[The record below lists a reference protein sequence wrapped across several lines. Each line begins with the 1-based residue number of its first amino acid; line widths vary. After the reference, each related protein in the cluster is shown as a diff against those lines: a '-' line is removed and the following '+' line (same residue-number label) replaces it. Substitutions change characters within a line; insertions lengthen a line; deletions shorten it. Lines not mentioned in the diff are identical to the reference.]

1 MESLGTFQVMRYGY
15 SIFDYCRQYDQEWTD
30 SVAKLMGMLNL
41 STENNK
47 AIEGSSKYDHLKK
60 YSRQSNSIPIDSIY
74 EIIAYLDERG
84 LSRVSLVCKQW
95 NTLANSHEIWNNL
108 LLKKFCVRFD
118 SIKMKNP
125 FPRSDDD
132 KTNNGKAK
140 RRVRYSQHVD
150 TMTGT
155 ATYEQQLP
163 GQQQQQQLSGQQ
175 QQIACAKTI
184 FKEMS
189 QAFDDLRR
197 LNKKVH
203 PLKSNT
209 AIYLGYSLYQ

>member
-41 STENNK
+41 STENSK

-74 EIIAYLDERG
+74 EIIAYLDEKG

-125 FPRSDDD
+125 VPHSDGD

-140 RRVRYSQHVD
+140 RRVRYSQ
-150 TMTGT
+150 
-155 ATYEQQLP
+155 
-163 GQQQQQQLSGQQ
+163 QQQQQQLSGQQ

>member
-1 MESLGTFQVMRYGY
+1 MESLGPFQVMRYGY

-47 AIEGSSKYDHLKK
+47 AIEGSNKYDHLKK
-60 YSRQSNSIPIDSIY
+60 YSRQSNFIPIDSIY
-74 EIIAYLDERG
+74 EIIAYLDEKG

-125 FPRSDDD
+125 VPRSDGD

-140 RRVRYSQHVD
+140 RRVRYSQ
-150 TMTGT
+150 
-155 ATYEQQLP
+155 Q
-163 GQQQQQQLSGQQ
+163 QQQQQQLSGQQ

-203 PLKSNT
+203 PLKSNA